1 VNRPRIAWLAIAL
14 LLSCAVLLVLFLPA
28 RWALPFVQGRLRG
41 LSLGQVH
48 GTVWNG
54 AAEQVQGRD
63 GRALGRLQWQL
74 ARSALWGRL
83 DLQLEFAGAALAA
96 RGHLQRDA
104 QGRPLWTD
112 VAVQARLDAWVPRL
126 DSPLGEPQGTL
137 ALRLQRV
144 VLQADWPV
152 ELEGDARW
160 TDAAMQVRA
169 GNVAL
174 GNLETELA
182 AVNGVMHGRIG
193 DDGHGPL
200 HVDGQWQAS
209 PLGWRLDALL
219 QPRSGGK
226 ALRNWLAYLGP
237 PDPDGSV
244 RLHRRGGLA
253 AATVET
259 ER

>member
-1 VNRPRIAWLAIAL
+1 MNRPRIAWLAIAL
-14 LLSCAVLLVLFLPA
+14 LLSCVVLLVLFLPA
-28 RWALPFVQGRLRG
+28 RWALPFVQARLRG

-48 GTVWNG
+48 GTVWDG
-54 AAEQVQGRD
+54 AAEQVHGRD
-63 GRALGRLQWQL
+63 GRPLGRLQWRL

-83 DLQLEFAGAALAA
+83 DLQLDFAATALTA

-104 QGRPLWTD
+104 QGRLLWTD
-112 VAVQARLDAWVPRL
+112 VAVQAGLAAWTPRL

-137 ALRLQRV
+137 ALRLRRA

-152 ELEGDARW
+152 ELEGDAHW
-160 TDAAMQVRA
+160 ADAAMQVRA
-169 GNVAL
+169 GSVVL
-174 GNLETELA
+174 GNLETNLVA
-182 AVNGVMHGRIG
+182 ANGVMHGRLG

-200 HVDGQWQAS
+200 HVEGQWQAS

-219 QPRSGGK
+219 QPRTGDK
-226 ALRNWLAYLGP
+226 ALRNWLAHLGP

-244 RLHRRGGLA
+244 RLRRRGGLA
-253 AATVET
+253 AAAET